1 MHCLPALHNADTEIG
16 AMIHDKFGLS
26 ALEVTDE
33 VFESPASVV
42 FDQAENRL
50 HTIKAIMVAT
60 LGHRCGAPMRVVV
73 ALGGNALLERG
84 EVPVAELQQKH
95 VIAAV
100 DALVPL
106 ARDHDLVITHGNGPQ
121 VGLLALESAR
131 DPSLPHPYPFD
142 ALVAET
148 QGMIGY
154 LLLQALEN
162 ALPGQ
167 QIVGLITQTLVEAD
181 DPAFD
186 NPTKFVGP
194 IYAEDEAQKLAARW
208 GWQVRPDGSSWRRV
222 VSSPE
227 PRGIVELAT
236 IKILLADGA
245 VVICAGGGG
254 VPVRRTADAQLR
266 GVEAVVDKDSTTAL
280 LAESLGADA
289 LLLLTDVPA
298 VQLDYGTPDARPID
312 RMSAEE
318 IERVQFPSGSM
329 GPKVAAAC
337 RFVRATHKVAAIGSL
352 DDAVQ
357 LLAGKAGTTIY
368 DDSL

>member
-1 MHCLPALHNADTEIG
+1 
-16 AMIHDKFGLS
+16 
-26 ALEVTDE
+26 
-33 VFESPASVV
+33 
-42 FDQAENRL
+42 
-50 HTIKAIMVAT
+50 
-60 LGHRCGAPMRVVV
+60 MRVVV

-84 EVPVAELQQKH
+84 EAPLAEVQQKH

-100 DALVPL
+100 EALAPL

-131 DPSLPHPYPFD
+131 DPDLPRPYPFD

-154 LLLQALEN
+154 FLLQALEN

-167 QIVGLITQTLVEAD
+167 QIVGLITQTLVAAD
-181 DPAFD
+181 DPAFE

-194 IYAEDEAQKLAARW
+194 IYDESEAQKLAGRW
-208 GWQVRPDGSSWRRV
+208 DWQVRPDGNSWRRV
-222 VSSPE
+222 VASPE
-227 PRGIVELAT
+227 PQGIVELAT
-236 IKILLADGA
+236 IKVLLADGA

-254 VPVRRTADAQLR
+254 VPVRRTPDGQLR

-280 LAESLGADA
+280 LAENLGADA

-298 VQLDYGTPDARPID
+298 VELDYGKPNARSID
-312 RMSAEE
+312 RMSVDEL
-318 IERVQFPSGSM
+318 ERLPFPAGSM

-337 RFVRATHKVAAIGSL
+337 RFVHASHKVAAIGRL
-352 DDAVQ
+352 EDAVE
-357 LLAGKAGTTIY
+357 LLAGNAGTTIF
-368 DDSL
+368 DSTLQRELVKGTSP

>member
-1 MHCLPALHNADTEIG
+1 
-16 AMIHDKFGLS
+16 
-26 ALEVTDE
+26 
-33 VFESPASVV
+33 
-42 FDQAENRL
+42 
-50 HTIKAIMVAT
+50 
-60 LGHRCGAPMRVVV
+60 MRVVV

-84 EVPVAELQQKH
+84 EAPVAELQQKH
-95 VIAAV
+95 VMAAV
-100 DALVPL
+100 DALAPL

-131 DPSLPHPYPFD
+131 DPNLPHPYPFD
-142 ALVAET
+142 SLVAET

-167 QIVGLITQTLVEAD
+167 QIVGLITQTLVRAD

-208 GWQVRPDGSSWRRV
+208 GWQVRPDGPSWRRV
-222 VSSPE
+222 VASPE
-227 PRGIVELAT
+227 PQGIVELAT
-236 IKILLADGA
+236 IKDLLADGA

-254 VPVRRTADAQLR
+254 VPVRRTPMAQLR

-298 VQLDYGTPDARPID
+298 VQLDYGTPNARPID

-337 RFVRATHKVAAIGSL
+337 RFVHATHKVAAIGSL

-368 DDSL
+368 DGSLQRER